1 MHVPVRLNGDLAQ
14 KVGRTQLQVA
24 VDDEAT
30 VDDLARALV
39 ADYPVLAGRIDAAI
53 PFIGGKHAT
62 RDEVLVS
69 GQEVA
74 LLMPVAGG
82 A

>member
-14 KVGRTQLQVA
+14 KVGRAQLQVA
-24 VDDEAT
+24 VDDDAT
-30 VDDLARALV
+30 VNDLVRVLS
-39 ADYPVLAGRIDAAI
+39 ADYPVLAGRIAAAI

-62 RDEVLVS
+62 RDAVLAS

-74 LLMPVAGG
+74 LLMPIAGG